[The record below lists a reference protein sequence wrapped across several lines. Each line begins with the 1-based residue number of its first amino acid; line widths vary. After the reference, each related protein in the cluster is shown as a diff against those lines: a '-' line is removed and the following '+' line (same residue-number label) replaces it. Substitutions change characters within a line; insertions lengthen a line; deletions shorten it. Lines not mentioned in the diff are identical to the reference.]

1 MNSTHTPHG
10 WGGGARRLALLSL
23 PLLAA
28 LAAFAQDVAAPT
40 TSRPEE
46 KAVELEKFVVTGSY
60 IPYAVDTPAVPI
72 TVVGVEAIQATGET
86 DLLEVIRKSVPQ
98 FIGNTNLG
106 AQNSNIGG
114 GSTNGGSQLAL
125 RNVQTLVL
133 VNGRRAAFAP
143 VSATGGYNFVDVNA
157 IPVAAVESIEVLK
170 DGASALYGSDAVSGV
185 VNIILKKNYTGAEMG
200 GRYRFSDTRLG
211 TWEERGAHLVAG
223 AANDRTTLTLAYE
236 WTQTDPIYQ
245 NEKNY
250 SFLQTG
256 KTSAYPGVLTTF
268 GFLGSASPG
277 VYWLAAGKTP
287 PVQSGMTFDQLV
299 AAGFYRKQQPGQSFN
314 AEFNISPYVTLAAG
328 NERRALTAAIS
339 HKLTDKIEAFG
350 DLLYA
355 ETNSFIQIAAQPIF
369 GMPVTAANVLDL
381 GIGIGFTAP
390 EHPSNPSTE
399 YAYVRNRFISH
410 PRRYFNDTNSL
421 RGLLGLRG
429 NIGQNYQ
436 WEAAANL
443 NRVVQWYRNENVINR
458 VNFVRALD
466 RGILN
471 MFAREQAPGAF
482 EQGQVFGTAY
492 AENTSTLNGF
502 DARLVGQ
509 IPNLLPAG
517 PFGFAIGA
525 ETRRETL
532 KSEPDA
538 GSYTIND
545 LSDPL
550 NGNPAAWDG
559 ATPADPFDVAR
570 TVDSYY
576 AEVRVPI
583 TGDAQNIPG
592 LRKLELDAAVRKD
605 DYSDADAPVVPKL
618 SLRWMPVNDELVV
631 RATYSKSFTAPNLF
645 TLFGPT
651 TIGASNDLDG
661 FEFLHGQDSSA
672 IDQASART
680 LSAVA
685 AVNQG
690 FADQLLAPETAKIYN
705 FGIVWSPRKLR
716 GFSAELTYFKIKQF
730 GIAGVQSHI
739 DILQSVENEGA
750 ASEFANRVRLGSFT
764 GAPITHAGQL
774 GEVWDEFG
782 SMGSI
787 YITNYVENLVSAQQA
802 GLDLTLNYDY
812 NHDTLGRFNCTFTGV
827 WFDKFSVEDEDYVGT
842 TNGRSAL
849 NGGTIPDWTGTFN
862 VAYSRGPWRAGL
874 TVHHVP
880 SVIDSTA
887 SPTQTDPN
895 RDQHV
900 ESYTRT
906 DLFAGYEFRNSRA
919 LFKVFDGLTI
929 RIGAT
934 NIFNRE
940 PPQAATSWTD
950 SNADTATYGTHGRI
964 LYVDARLKF

>member
-1 MNSTHTPHG
+1 MRG
-10 WGGGARRLALLSL
+10 LARQLALSL
-23 PLLAA
+23 TAFAA
-28 LAAFAQDVAAPT
+28 SAAFAQTTTPT
-40 TSRPEE
+40 DETM
-46 KAVELEKFVVTGSY
+46 KLEKYVVTGSY
-60 IPYAVDTPAVPI
+60 IPYSAEAPAVPVT
-72 TVVGVEAIQATGET
+72 TVTLDAIQATGET
-86 DLLEVIRKSVPQ
+86 DLLEVVRKAVPQ

-106 AQNSNIGG
+106 AQNSNIGS

-133 VNGRRAAFAP
+133 INGRRAAFAP

-185 VNIILKKNYTGAEMG
+185 VNIILKKNYQGAELG
-200 GRYRFSDTRLG
+200 GRYRFSDTLLG

-223 AANDRTTLTLAYE
+223 VANDRTALTLAFE
-236 WTQTDPIYQ
+236 WTRTDPMFQ

-250 SFLQTG
+250 SALQTG

-277 VYWLAAGKTP
+277 VYWLNEGKTP

-299 AAGFYRKQQPGQSFN
+299 AAGIYRKQQPGENFN
-314 AEFNISPYVTLAAG
+314 AEFNISRYVTLAAG
-328 NERRALTAAIS
+328 NERRSFTVALA
-339 HKLTDKIEAFG
+339 HQLTDAVEAFG

-355 ETNSFIQIAAQPIF
+355 ETNSYVQIAAQPIF
-369 GMPVTAANVLDL
+369 GMPVTAANVTDL
-381 GIGIGFTAP
+381 GIGIGFTDP
-390 EHPSNPSTE
+390 THPTNPSTE
-399 YAYVRNRFISH
+399 YAYVRNRFVSH
-410 PRRYFNDTNSL
+410 PRRYLNDTNSL

-429 NIGQNYQ
+429 KIGAHYS

-458 VNFVRALD
+458 VNLVRALD
-466 RGILN
+466 QGILN
-471 MFAREQAPGAF
+471 FFAREQAPGAF
-482 EQGQVFGTAY
+482 EAGQVFGTAY
-492 AENTSTLNGF
+492 AENVSTLNGF
-502 DARLVGQ
+502 DARLVGE
-509 IPNLLPAG
+509 IPALLPAG
-517 PFGFAIGA
+517 PLGFAIGV

-532 KSEPDA
+532 SSEPDA

-545 LSDPL
+545 LNDPL

-559 ATPADPFDVAR
+559 ATPADPFDVTR
-570 TVDSYY
+570 NVDSYY

-583 TGDAQNIPG
+583 LGESQNIRG
-592 LRKLELDAAVRKD
+592 LQKLEFDAAVRKD
-605 DYSDADAPVVPKL
+605 AYSDAEAPVVPKF
-618 SLRWMPVNDELVV
+618 SLRWMPINDEFVV

-661 FEFLHGQDSSA
+661 FEFLNGQDASA

-685 AVNQG
+685 AVDQG
-690 FADQLLAPETAKIYN
+690 FASQLLAPETAKIYN
-705 FGIVWSPRKLR
+705 VGFVWSPRKFR
-716 GFSAELTYFKIKQF
+716 GFSAELTYFRIDQF
-730 GIAGVQSHI
+730 GIAGVESHL
-739 DILQSVENEGA
+739 DILQDVEDNGA
-750 ASEFANRVRLGSFT
+750 TSEFANRVRLGGFQ

-774 GEVWDEFG
+774 GEVWDAFG
-782 SMGSI
+782 SMNSI
-787 YITNYVENLVSAQQA
+787 YITNYVENLVSAKQA
-802 GLDLTLNYDY
+802 GLDLTLHYDY
-812 NHDTLGRFNCTFTGV
+812 NHDALGRFKFALTGV
-827 WFDKFSVEDEDYVGT
+827 WFDRFSVEEDEYVGT

-862 VAYSRGPWRAGL
+862 ADYSRGSWRAGL

-880 SVIDSTA
+880 SVTDSTA
-887 SPTQTDPN
+887 SPTQTDPT

-900 ESYTRT
+900 EAYTRT
-906 DLFAGYEFRNSRA
+906 DLFVGYEFRGGSG
-919 LFKVFDGLTI
+919 LFKAFDGVRV
-929 RIGAT
+929 RIGA
-934 NIFNRE
+934 NNVFDRE

-964 LYVDARLKF
+964 LYVDARIKF

>member
-1 MNSTHTPHG
+1 MNTKRTPRG
-10 WGGGARRLALLSL
+10 WGQTRHFALVLSA
-23 PLLAA
+23 LAA
-28 LAAFAQDVAAPT
+28 TAAFAQETAAPAPGST
-40 TSRPEE
+40 EE
-46 KAVELEKFVVTGSY
+46 KTVELEKFVVTGSY
-60 IPYAVDTPAVPI
+60 IPYSADAPAVPI
-72 TVVGVEAIQATGET
+72 TVVGIDEMQATGET
-86 DLLEVIRKSVPQ
+86 DLIEVIRKSVPQ
-98 FIGNTNLG
+98 FIGNTNIG
-106 AQNSNIGG
+106 AQNSNIGS

-133 VNGRRAAFAP
+133 INGRRAAFAP

-185 VNIILKKNYTGAEMG
+185 VNIILKKNYSGAELG
-200 GRYRFSDTRLG
+200 GRYRFSDTLLG
-211 TWEERGAHLVAG
+211 TWEERGAHAVVG
-223 AANDRTTLTLAYE
+223 VTNDKTALTLAFE
-236 WTQTDPIYQ
+236 WTRTDPIYQ

-277 VYWLAAGKTP
+277 VYWLVEGKTP
-287 PVQSGMTFDQLV
+287 PPQSGMTFDQLV
-299 AAGFYRKQQPGQSFN
+299 AAGIYRKQQPGQSFN

-328 NERRALTAAIS
+328 NERRAFTAAIS
-339 HKLTDKIEAFG
+339 HKLTDRIEAFG

-355 ETNSFIQIAAQPIF
+355 ETNSFVQIAAQPIF
-369 GMPVTAANVLDL
+369 GMPVTAANVTDL
-381 GIGIGFTAP
+381 GIGIGFTNP
-390 EHPSNPSTE
+390 DHPDNPSTE
-399 YAYVRNRFISH
+399 YAYVRNRFISN
-410 PRRYFNDTNSL
+410 PRRYLNDTNSL

-429 NIGQNYQ
+429 TIGENYQ

-466 RGILN
+466 QGIINL
-471 MFAREQAPGAF
+471 FAREQAPGAF
-482 EQGQVFGTAY
+482 DRGQVFGTAY
-492 AENTSTLNGF
+492 AENVSTLNGF

-509 IPNLLPAG
+509 IPDLLPAG
-517 PFGFAIGA
+517 PLGFAIGA
-525 ETRRETL
+525 ETRREL
-532 KSEPDA
+532 LQSAPDA

-559 ATPADPFDVAR
+559 ATPADPFDVVR

-576 AEVRVPI
+576 AEVRLPI
-583 TGDAQNIPG
+583 TGESQDITG
-592 LRKLELDAAVRKD
+592 FKRLELDAAVRKD
-605 DYSDADAPVVPKL
+605 AYSDADAPVVPKF

-645 TLFGPT
+645 TLYGPT

-661 FEFLHGQDSSA
+661 FEFLNGQDASA

-685 AVNQG
+685 AVDQG
-690 FADQLLAPETAKIYN
+690 FASQLLAPETAKVYN
-705 FGIVWSPRKLR
+705 LGFVWSPRKLR
-716 GFSAELTYFKIKQF
+716 GFSAELTYFKIEQF
-730 GIAGVQSHI
+730 GIAGVESHL
-739 DILQSVENEGA
+739 DILQSVENEGT
-750 ASEFANRVRLGSFT
+750 ASEFANRVRLGAFN
-764 GAPITHAGQL
+764 GAPVTHAGQL
-774 GEVWDEFG
+774 GEVWDQFG
-782 SMGSI
+782 SMNSI
-787 YITNYVENLVSAQQA
+787 YITNYVENLVFARQS
-802 GLDLTLNYDY
+802 GLDLTLNYDF
-812 NHDTLGRFNCTFTGV
+812 NHDTLGRFGFALTGV
-827 WFDKFSVEDEDYVGT
+827 WFDEFSVEADDFVGT

-887 SPTQTDPN
+887 AATQTDPT

-919 LFKVFDGLTI
+919 LFKVLDGVTI
-929 RIGAT
+929 RVGAT
-934 NIFNRE
+934 NVFDRE

-950 SNADTATYGTHGRI
+950 SNADTTTYGTHGRV